1 MTAIRAAADGTKI
14 GPLLSR
20 QTDYLSLDRISLS
33 SLLNFDSDTVFIN
46 ITCSVSNFFGG
57 DEITTSVTVC
67 SEHVI
72 IIFISSMQHSMQHV
86 AD

>member
-33 SLLNFDSDTVFIN
+33 SLFDSDTVFVN

-57 DEITTSVTVC
+57 DDMTTSVTVC
-67 SEHVI
+67 GEHVII
-72 IIFISSMQHSMQHV
+72 IIFISSIQHWSGN
-86 AD
+86 A

>member
-14 GPLLSR
+14 GPLLSG

-33 SLLNFDSDTVFIN
+33 SLFDSDTVFVN

-57 DEITTSVTVC
+57 DDMTTSVTVC
-67 SEHVI
+67 GECVI
-72 IIFISSMQHSMQHV
+72 IIIFVSSIQHSVQHV
-86 AD
+86 SG